1 MKKKLLAVAALTA
14 AYVLPAE
21 AAMFKVDE
29 NTFANFGVR
38 MQIRGQHLGEK
49 RSTDKSDIRFSV
61 PNAQIYFAGQVNKFV
76 YFGASFE
83 TRVEPATD
91 AASAESIRPFDAFM
105 GIRLGDIFGAKDTMN
120 LQAGLQRI
128 PVSRLYLTSSYSF
141 IVPTGPTYN
150 LGGAD
155 AHGTPLV
162 FRPIQQASDVGYGSF
177 RHGGVTLWGN
187 LADGMIKYY
196 LGWFD
201 VKDEDDPPGG
211 SNLEK
216 SMYTVRLQ
224 FTPTMLGFKPEKAYA
239 LADTYLGRQNV
250 LTLGLGY
257 GSQKYTG
264 TGAKT
269 ASEFAI
275 DLLYEQKFGDIVPNF
290 QAAYKTMQNYQGVGT
305 RDGKAYYVQ
314 GQLLYDQVVGIGKP
328 ALAIRYAKNDPKN
341 TWSIRES
348 SVIGAF
354 VNYYIKG
361 NDAKVAFGFDSVKVD
376 NKPTNAKNYTDVT
389 LHLQVQF

>member
-1 MKKKLLAVAALTA
+1 MAALTA

-21 AAMFKVDE
+21 AATFKVDE
-29 NTFANFGVR
+29 ETFANFGVNL
-38 MQIRGQHLGEK
+38 QIMGQHLGN
-49 RSTDKSDIRFSV
+49 RGAIYDQNMQIVGYDKSDIRFSI

-76 YFGASFE
+76 YFGTTFE
-83 TRVEPATD
+83 TVVNPATN

-105 GIRLGDIFGAKDTMN
+105 GIRLGDIFGAKDTLN

-128 PVSRLYLTSSYSF
+128 PVARAYLTSSYAY
-141 IVPTGPTYN
+141 IVPTGYTYG
-150 LGGAD
+150 LD
-155 AHGTPLV
+155 AHGTPLIL
-162 FRPIQQASDVGYGSF
+162 RPLQQALDVGYGDF

-201 VKDEDDPPGG
+201 VIDEQNAP
-211 SNLEK
+211 SEK

-224 FTPTMLGFKPEKAYA
+224 FTPTMLGFKPEKDYG
-239 LADTYLGRQNV
+239 LADSYLGKQEV
-250 LTLGLGY
+250 LTIGLGY

-264 TGAKT
+264 AGNKT

-290 QAAYKTMQNYQGVGT
+290 QAAYKTIENYQGVGT
-305 RDGKAYYVQ
+305 QDGKAYYVQ
-314 GQLLYDQVVGIGKP
+314 GQLLYDQVIGIGKP

-341 TWSIRES
+341 TWSNQES
-348 SVIGAF
+348 SVIGAY
-354 VNYYIKG
+354 VNYYI
-361 NDAKVAFGFDSVKVD
+361 NDGAASIALGFDSVKVD
-376 NKPTNAKNYTDVT
+376 NRPPGTKNYTDVT
-389 LHLQVQF
+389 LYFQISF